1 VRALRI
7 NRAVLAVA
15 ATGALLCQLGAAF
28 GERLQVAARGL
39 RAPVNVAAAGDGRLY
54 VVEQAGTVRIVV
66 GGRVSSA
73 PFLDIRELVGSGGE
87 RGLLGLAFGP
97 DYASGGTFYVDY
109 TDVQGYSVLAR
120 YTRASEDRAD
130 PDSAEILM
138 RVRQPYSN
146 HNGGELRFGPDGY
159 LYWGLGD
166 GGSGGDPHGNGQDR
180 GTLLG
185 AILRLDVSGPAATA
199 AAGNPFV
206 GTAGARPEVW
216 VYGLRNPWRFS
227 FDAASGDLYI
237 GDVGQNAIEEIDLVA
252 AGTAGGANFGWNVME
267 GNRCY
272 RPAQGCDRDG
282 LTPPILTYSHAS
294 GAGNSVTGGYVY
306 RGTRIP
312 SLQGAYVFADFGSGK
327 VWAARRDAGGDWRA
341 EPLLET
347 GFNVSTFGQDDS
359 GELYLADYGGG
370 VLYALVP

>member
-1 VRALRI
+1 MRALRI

-39 RAPVNVAAAGDGRLY
+39 RAPVTVAAAGDGRLY

-66 GGRVSSA
+66 AGQVSSA

-87 RGLLGLAFGP
+87 RGLLGLAFDP
-97 DYASGGTFYVDY
+97 DYASSGTFYVDY

-120 YTRASEDRAD
+120 YTRASDDRAD
-130 PDSAEILM
+130 PASAEILM

-166 GGSGGDPHGNGQDR
+166 GGSGGDPHGNGQDP

-199 AAGNPFV
+199 APGNPFV

-227 FDAASGDLYI
+227 FDAGSGDLYI

-272 RPAQGCDRDG
+272 RPAQLRRLRQWQGVGRPSRRPRRLAGRAAARDRLQRLDLRSGRQRRALPRRLWRRGVVRARALTGHDG
-282 LTPPILTYSHAS
+282 WLS
-294 GAGNSVTGGYVY
+294 
-306 RGTRIP
+306 
-312 SLQGAYVFADFGSGK
+312 
-327 VWAARRDAGGDWRA
+327 WAA
-341 EPLLET
+341 
-347 GFNVSTFGQDDS
+347 
-359 GELYLADYGGG
+359 
-370 VLYALVP
+370 